1 MQIFVK
7 YLTTHT
13 FDVSNNTTGDEL
25 KNMVSERINIPIEYL
40 YLIYSSKIV
49 SDKVL
54 SDYNIK
60 ELSRLDVML
69 RHC

>member
-13 FDVSNNTTGDEL
+13 FDVNNNTTGNEL

>member
-7 YLTTHT
+7 YLTTYT
-13 FDVSNNTTGDEL
+13 FDVSNTTTGNML
-25 KNMVSERINIPIEYL
+25 KEMVSERINIPIEYL
-40 YLIYSSKIV
+40 YLIFSSKIV
-49 SDKVL
+49 SDKLL